1 MALRVKNTVS
11 DENIRR
17 ALGCLMHEYAVDS
30 IECVGEEKIIRI
42 APNEDADE
50 FYEMLDK
57 KGFVFVLGW
66 DDDWDEEDNHGWGYN
81 NCSLNL
87 ENNIPGL
94 LCCFEVRRADNNRP
108 RSG

>member
-11 DENIRR
+11 DENIRH

-66 DDDWDEEDNHGWGYN
+66 EGEYIVEWGYN

-94 LCCFEVRRADNNRP
+94 RCCFEVRRADNNSP